1 MNKVAVLGA
10 GNGGLSMGAYLSLR
24 GCSVHVFDKFP
35 AAIEDIQAAGGV
47 TLKGVSLTGF
57 AKFDVIT
64 TSIPEVMD
72 GCDVILVVTP
82 AFAHRELATKMAP
95 YLTKGQKVILNP
107 GRTAGALEFYLTAK
121 DVNPE
126 ADFIVAETQSL
137 IYACRKTGAAE
148 VTIYKVKKEMELA
161 ALPAYKTKEILA
173 EMLPYY
179 PQFIAAE
186 NVLETSFLNIGA
198 IFHPTPALLNI
209 ARIEGKD
216 LFEYYMDGI
225 TPCVSNVLERIDA
238 ERVAVASALGIETM
252 TCIEWL
258 EDVYEIPHMDG
269 TSIYEAVQKQEGYR
283 GIEAPKNPFARYISE
298 DVPMSLVPLAEFGRI
313 VGVPTPTMNLMI
325 DLANLVHKTDYRERG
340 RTLARLKLE
349 GVSVEDLKK
358 FVTDGTPFPKDVE
371 KGREIA

>member
-1 MNKVAVLGA
+1 
-10 GNGGLSMGAYLSLR
+10 
-24 GCSVHVFDKFP
+24 
-35 AAIEDIQAAGGV
+35 
-47 TLKGVSLTGF
+47 
-57 AKFDVIT
+57 
-64 TSIPEVMD
+64 
-72 GCDVILVVTP
+72 
-82 AFAHRELATKMAP
+82 
-95 YLTKGQKVILNP
+95 
-107 GRTAGALEFYLTAK
+107 
-121 DVNPE
+121 
-126 ADFIVAETQSL
+126 
-137 IYACRKTGAAE
+137 
-148 VTIYKVKKEMELA
+148 
-161 ALPAYKTKEILA
+161 
-173 EMLPYY
+173 
-179 PQFIAAE
+179 
-186 NVLETSFLNIGA
+186 
-198 IFHPTPALLNI
+198 
-209 ARIEGKD
+209 
-216 LFEYYMDGI
+216 MDGI

-298 DVPMSLVPLAEFGRI
+298 DVPMSLVPLAEFGCI